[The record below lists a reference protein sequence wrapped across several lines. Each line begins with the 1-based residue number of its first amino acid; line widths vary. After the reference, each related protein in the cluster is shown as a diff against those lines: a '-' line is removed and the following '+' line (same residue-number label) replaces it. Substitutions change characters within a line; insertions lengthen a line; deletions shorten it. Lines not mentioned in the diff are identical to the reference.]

1 MHSHLKVVLLS
12 GYPLRMNTYSVVK
25 SAGNAS
31 VALNASTYTPLDTQA
46 ASRIHVTNTAANS
59 VALLVKQDD
68 SAAAITVPAA
78 TTMTFNGINNASQIS
93 VLAASGT
100 PTLSYRWEH

>member
-1 MHSHLKVVLLS
+1 
-12 GYPLRMNTYSVVK
+12 MNTYAVVK

-31 VALNASTYTPLDTQA
+31 VALNAATYTPLTAQA
-46 ASRIHVTNTAANS
+46 ASRVHVTNTTASS
-59 VALLVKQDD
+59 VALQVKQDD
-68 SAAAITVPAA
+68 SADAITVPAA
-78 TTMTFNGINNASQIS
+78 TSMTFNGINNASQIS

>member
-1 MHSHLKVVLLS
+1 
-12 GYPLRMNTYSVVK
+12 MNTFAVVK

-31 VALNASTYTPLDTQA
+31 VALNASTYTPLNAQA
-46 ASRIHVTNTAANS
+46 CSRVHINNTATGA
-59 VALLVKQDD
+59 VAVLVQQGG
-68 SAAAITVPAA
+68 SGASITVPAA
-78 TTMTFNGINNASQIS
+78 TSMSFNGIKDASQLG